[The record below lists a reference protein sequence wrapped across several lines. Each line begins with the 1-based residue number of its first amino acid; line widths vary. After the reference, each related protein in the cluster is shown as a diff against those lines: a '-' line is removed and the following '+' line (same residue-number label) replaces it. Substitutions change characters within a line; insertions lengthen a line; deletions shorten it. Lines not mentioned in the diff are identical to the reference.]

1 MAEAAN
7 AGTNFRQNRQRHAD
21 FFAQLLIPLQG
32 TNIHEQG
39 ARSIGDVGEVQSLVA
54 LVPACTAGEIPQQPS
69 IDGAGEQLAIL
80 GALTC
85 TINVVENPR
94 NLRTG
99 RIRVRQ
105 NSGAV

>member
-39 ARSIGDVGEVQSLVA
+39 ARSIGDVGQVQSLLA
-54 LVPACTAGEIPQQPS
+54 LVPTSTAGEIPQQPS
-69 IDGAGEQLAIL
+69 IDGAGEQLTVSST
-80 GALTC
+80 LTC
-85 TINVVENPR
+85 TVNIVENPR
-94 NLRTG
+94 NLRTCG
-99 RIRVRQ
+99 IRVR
-105 NSGAV
+105 